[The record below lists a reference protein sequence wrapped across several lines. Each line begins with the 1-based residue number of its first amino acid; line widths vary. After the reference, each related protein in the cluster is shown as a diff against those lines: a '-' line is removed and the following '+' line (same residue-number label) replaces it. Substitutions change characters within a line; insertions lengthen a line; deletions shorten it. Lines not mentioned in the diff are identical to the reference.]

1 MPRKQYYLSGN
12 SFTATDDELTVTF
25 DNPRE
30 MTQVHI
36 VHAGF
41 TLDLGGPDPPPQ
53 LYLRSAA
60 LAAATHSRARTV
72 TVNGREAMSDVLGHV
87 TLAQAHDLSSTGHFE
102 LQRPVTVSFGNF
114 KGKMPSMD
122 FFLTDH
128 TGRRVDFLFE
138 VVSSIDRYAWGGDY
152 TLNPTGD
159 TGALTLTW
167 GPNAN
172 DYVGGA
178 LDLPG
183 DDWDLTGTALL
194 VIDNVNYTWASATD
208 TLSGTITG
216 ATNSTWTRAGG
227 IITILWGGNA
237 ATWYKVEIGDDMDD
251 LVAVSDYNN
260 IYTPGDIVWTKA
272 SGVFLTIAVASTWT
286 FNYGTGVFILKWED
300 DDAQKI
306 NGVWDKGTQAFTW
319 SSGDPESWGMVQG
332 DPILTFN
339 DWTNNGVEVVVTNE
353 ITEQHPYASMA
364 LAVDAAH

>member
-41 TLDLGGPDPPPQ
+41 TLDLAGPDPPPQ
-53 LYLRSAA
+53 LYLRSTA

-72 TVNGREAMSDVLGHV
+72 TAAGREAMSDVLGHV

-138 VVSSIDRYAWGGDY
+138 VVSSIDRYSWGGGY
-152 TLNPTGD
+152 TLNPTGN
-159 TGALTLTW
+159 TVALTLTW

-172 DYVGGA
+172 DYVGGG
-178 LDLPG
+178 LNFPVG
-183 DDWDLTGTALL
+183 
-194 VIDNVNYTWASATD
+194 NE
-208 TLSGTITG
+208 
-216 ATNSTWTRAGG
+216 STWT
-227 IITILWGGNA
+227 
-237 ATWYKVEIGDDMDD
+237 YQYD
-251 LVAVSDYNN
+251 
-260 IYTPGDIVWTKA
+260 
-272 SGVFLTIAVASTWT
+272 
-286 FNYGTGVFILKWED
+286 TGVFILKWESND
-300 DDAQKI
+300 NKKI
-306 NGVWDKGTQAFTW
+306 YGVWDKGTQAFTW
-319 SSGDPESWGMVQG
+319 TSGDPETWGLVAG

-339 DWTNNGVEVVVTNE
+339 DWTLHGETVPVTTEV
-353 ITEQHPYASMA
+353 ISQFPYASIQ
-364 LAVDAAH
+364 VSTDSAH